1 MKSILNKKIFIILF
15 IIFINIL
22 SFSENIGLPDISIDI
37 QQTQPNTLNPVLE
50 IVLIITVISIA
61 PGLLMLLTSFT
72 RLVVTMGF
80 LRQALGTRQAPP
92 NQVLVALALFLTIM
106 IMYPTFD
113 RVYNEAI
120 IPYNNQEIGYE
131 EVIEKAYNPF
141 KDFMLREI
149 IDHKNQDNIILLANS
164 TNTQIQNIEDT
175 PFQILI
181 PAFALSELEISF
193 KMGLLLYIP
202 FILVDM
208 VVASILL
215 SMGMIM
221 IPPVLISLPF
231 KIMLFIIVNG
241 WDLVIGSLVRSFG
254 GG

>member
-1 MKSILNKKIFIILF
+1 MKSILNKKFFIILF